1 MLIDYE
7 FALLLMDCQLYFCR
21 VAFIPVMLA
30 SLNRLGLPNSSSID
44 NRILSVDMAVTMYW
58 WDEKAKSE
66 NLYEGQRATRLTK
79 DMDTSIL
86 NFILRMTFVR

>member
-1 MLIDYE
+1 
-7 FALLLMDCQLYFCR
+7 MDSQFYSCR

-58 WDEKAKSE
+58 WDEKAKNE
-66 NLYEGQRATRLTK
+66 NLHEGQKATRLTK
-79 DMDTSIL
+79 DMDTNIL